1 MDSYADFK
9 GSLIEEVEG
18 GTMFFKRK
26 AKIADEVIE
35 EVVVDRESVEKEIE
49 LLSKKIELEASAE
62 NYSSI
67 ASLYQ
72 SIDCVD
78 EAIQYYEKSLESD
91 KKLGKS
97 YNELTRLYNIKR
109 KEAAKNKDDKEIQ
122 FYMNKLDS
130 LLQLSKD
137 VIRGKV

>member
-18 GTMFFKRK
+18 DTMFFKRK
-26 AKIADEVIE
+26 AKIVDEVIE

-49 LLSKKIELEASAE
+49 LLSKKIEQEASAE
-62 NYSSI
+62 HYSRI